1 MRICLIGKNLTNV
14 LLANVL
20 ANKNIAVDIVYD
32 YDLSKIDSIRT
43 LAISNDNLNYI
54 KKVTKKN
61 KITSWSSKKIKIYV
75 EKSEKKELL
84 KFENKYKNI
93 FNLVKY
99 KEIYDFFLN
108 NIKNNHY
115 ITFTKIK
122 KKNLYLNLQ
131 EKKYNLIIN
140 SDSKSNFN
148 NKFFYRNIKK
158 DYNSIAYTSII
169 SHEKTINDYAV
180 QIFTKFGPIAFLPLS
195 KKETSIVF
203 SYNGKK
209 KINEMNVMKIIKKY
223 NTNYKILNFSRFEK
237 FIIKF
242 SMLRN
247 YYFKNILL
255 FGDLI
260 HKIHPLAGQGFN
272 MIIRDIK
279 ILSKLIDEK
288 NDLGLEI
295 NASVASEFEKKTK
308 HLNYL
313 YGSGID
319 FIYEF
324 FKLDNKFNNFIS
336 KPVFNVLN
344 KSNFLNKYATR
355 FSDKGLEI

>member
-1 MRICLIGKNLTNV
+1 NYIMRICLIGKNLTNV

-195 KKETSIVF
+195 
-203 SYNGKK
+203 
-209 KINEMNVMKIIKKY
+209 
-223 NTNYKILNFSRFEK
+223 
-237 FIIKF
+237 
-242 SMLRN
+242 
-247 YYFKNILL
+247 
-255 FGDLI
+255 
-260 HKIHPLAGQGFN
+260 
-272 MIIRDIK
+272 
-279 ILSKLIDEK
+279 
-288 NDLGLEI
+288 
-295 NASVASEFEKKTK
+295 
-308 HLNYL
+308 
-313 YGSGID
+313 
-319 FIYEF
+319 
-324 FKLDNKFNNFIS
+324 
-336 KPVFNVLN
+336 
-344 KSNFLNKYATR
+344 
-355 FSDKGLEI
+355 

>member
-1 MRICLIGKNLTNV
+1 MTNF

-20 ANKNIAVDIVYD
+20 ANKKILVDIVYN
-32 YDLSKIDSIRT
+32 YNLLKNDSIRT

-61 KITSWSSKKIKIYV
+61 KISSWSSKKIKIYI
-75 EKSEKKELL
+75 EQLKQKELL
-84 KFENKYKNI
+84 TFENKDKNI

-99 KEIYDFFLN
+99 KEIYDYFLN

-115 ITFTKIK
+115 INFVKLK
-122 KKNLYLNLQ
+122 KKDSYLNFNK
-131 EKKYNLIIN
+131 KKYNLIIN
-140 SDSKSNFN
+140 SDLKSNFK
-148 NKFFYRNIKK
+148 NKYFYKNIKK

-169 SHEKTINDYAV
+169 THENTINDYAV
-180 QIFTKFGPIAFLPLS
+180 QIFTKLGPIAFLPLS

-209 KINEMNVMKIIKKY
+209 MICEKDIIKIIKKY
-223 NTNYKILNFSRFEK
+223 NSNYKILNFSKFEK
-237 FIIKF
+237 FTIKF
-242 SMLRN
+242 SMLRK
-247 YYFKNILL
+247 YFFENMLF

-260 HKIHPLAGQGFN
+260 HKIHPFAGQGFN
-272 MIIRDIK
+272 MTIRDIK
-279 ILSKLIDEK
+279 ILSQLIDEK
-288 NDLGLEI
+288 KDLGLEI
-295 NASVASEFEKKTK
+295 NVSVASEFEKKTK

-313 YGSGID
+313 YGSSID

-324 FKLDNKFNNFIS
+324 FKFDNKINNFIS
-336 KPVFNVLN
+336 KPIFRVLN
-344 KSNFLNKYATR
+344 KSNFLNNYATR

>member
-131 EKKYNLIIN
+131 EKKI
-140 SDSKSNFN
+140 
-148 NKFFYRNIKK
+148 
-158 DYNSIAYTSII
+158 
-169 SHEKTINDYAV
+169 
-180 QIFTKFGPIAFLPLS
+180 
-195 KKETSIVF
+195 
-203 SYNGKK
+203 
-209 KINEMNVMKIIKKY
+209 
-223 NTNYKILNFSRFEK
+223 
-237 FIIKF
+237 
-242 SMLRN
+242 
-247 YYFKNILL
+247 
-255 FGDLI
+255 
-260 HKIHPLAGQGFN
+260 
-272 MIIRDIK
+272 
-279 ILSKLIDEK
+279 
-288 NDLGLEI
+288 
-295 NASVASEFEKKTK
+295 
-308 HLNYL
+308 
-313 YGSGID
+313 
-319 FIYEF
+319 
-324 FKLDNKFNNFIS
+324 
-336 KPVFNVLN
+336 
-344 KSNFLNKYATR
+344 
-355 FSDKGLEI
+355 